1 MEKGPEFHAR
11 ELELYT
17 MGNRKTMEVCKAG
30 ETGQVRALKRPLLQ
44 QWEDILELMTF
55 EQDATFLASPNS
67 SLYFFLSLA
76 LSLRARLICRVH
88 DEKYRT
94 G

>member
-1 MEKGPEFHAR
+1 MEKGPEFHSR

-17 MGNRKTMEVCKAG
+17 MGNGETLEVCKAG

-55 EQDATFLASPNS
+55 EQDATFLANPNS
-67 SLYFFLSLA
+67 SLYFFF
-76 LSLRARLICRVH
+76 
-88 DEKYRT
+88 
-94 G
+94 